1 MLIVN
6 RRKKPGARFG
16 EIKVDVSP
24 LYETM
29 FCLIVSAFDCFCR
42 YFEGSRQQPLFII
55 IICAYSNLVQLT
67 VHNIIAITVY
77 FFFSTDNDKL
87 KYGNTQIFV
96 DSLILEVNKDWGIFP

>member
-24 LYETM
+24 L
-29 FCLIVSAFDCFCR
+29 FDCFCR

-77 FFFSTDNDKL
+77 IFFSTDNDKL

-96 DSLILEVNKDWGIFP
+96 DSLTLEVNKRLRYISVINLLL